1 MDQSH
6 RAMLAYVTQIFR
18 QSGGIPDPRHGIRDK
33 IGHTRRVVAWVERI
47 APAEGGDLDLLTTC
61 AIFHDLGYTV
71 SPAEHPAVSAVL
83 CDRYLAD
90 HGYDGNYRAQARKII
105 SLHGDKSLLVPETQR
120 DALLLIEADNLD
132 EKGALDVLWDAMAE
146 GARPQ
151 SSYEETYRRLL
162 PHLEKRRRNIMVTPT
177 ARRFWDERLAV
188 LECFVRSL
196 ALELGLE

>member
-1 MDQSH
+1 MDEAH
-6 RAMLAYVTQIFR
+6 RAMLAFATDIFTQG
-18 QSGGIPDPRHGIRDK
+18 GGIVDPRHPFRDK
-33 IGHTRRVVAWVERI
+33 IGHTRRVIAWVERI
-47 APAEGGDLDLLTTC
+47 APEEGGDLDLLTTC

-83 CDRYLAD
+83 CDRYLAG
-90 HGYDGNYRAQARKII
+90 HGYDGSYRARARKII
-105 SLHGDKSLLVPETQR
+105 ALHGDKSLLVPETQR
-120 DALLLIEADNLD
+120 DALILIEADNLD

-188 LECFVRSL
+188 LECFVQSL